1 MAAVILAGTELGSA
15 STVKTASAQTIV
27 RNNARRSITIQNR
40 STSAL
45 YVSLVTPASA
55 PIETDSH
62 LEVPQGSS
70 VTFDN
75 YVGPIWTNAVAQTV
89 TEFIY

>member
-1 MAAVILAGTELGSA
+1 VA
-15 STVKTASAQTIV
+15 
-27 RNNARRSITIQNR
+27 
-40 STSAL
+40 
-45 YVSLVTPASA
+45 PASA